1 MIINEGIK
9 MSKLEKLLG
18 KSKHEGE
25 SLQST
30 IQSKNNL
37 IAFTFDGKEYYVAIR
52 ESILVF
58 DENMT
63 LLYNF
68 ETNELATSSNE
79 FVQKVNEVVNSNSND
94 LVHLYINKVTGV
106 EHITFS
112 SLFDATYI
120 YRKIKRLMVRDSEG
134 ITSLIIEKDAKT
146 IRSAN
151 NEKLAF
157 KENMDESYAGDV
169 EDRAARD
176 EEKTEYIATLS
187 RVEDL
192 VDNIICQNVS
202 ELGLQKDDEKIKKAI
217 ELLSSLVE
225 DETDEED
232 EEE

>member
-120 YRKIKRLMVRDSEG
+120 YRKIKRLMGRDSEG

-176 EEKTEYIATLS
+176 EEKTEYIATLA

-217 ELLSSLVE
+217 ELLSNLVE
-225 DETDEED
+225 NED
-232 EEE
+232 EDESEE

>member
-120 YRKIKRLMVRDSEG
+120 YRKIKRLMGRDSEG
-134 ITSLIIEKDAKT
+134 ITSLIIEKDSKT

-217 ELLSSLVE
+217 ELLSNLVE
-225 DETDEED
+225 DETDEEN